1 MMIFL
6 RAIAVWLL
14 IIAAETVHGIFRT
27 IFLVPMMG
35 DFRARQFSVF
45 TGCILIFTVAYFL
58 TSWIGARTKKQ
69 LLAVGVLW
77 VVLTLLFEVV
87 LGRFLLELP
96 WNRMVEDY
104 DLSRGG
110 LLGFGLLFMAITPTL
125 VARHRR
131 IAPFV

>member
-1 MMIFL
+1 MMISF
-6 RAIAVWLL
+6 RAIAIWML

-27 IFLVPMMG
+27 IFLVPMLG

-45 TGCILIFTVAYFL
+45 TGCLLIFTVAYFL

-69 LLAVGVLW
+69 LLAVGILW
-77 VVLTLLFEVV
+77 VVLTVLFEMA
-87 LGRFLLELP
+87 LGRFVLDLS
-96 WNRMVEDY
+96 WSRITEDY

-110 LLGFGLLFMAITPTL
+110 LLGFGLLFMAITPIL
-125 VARHRR
+125 VARLRR